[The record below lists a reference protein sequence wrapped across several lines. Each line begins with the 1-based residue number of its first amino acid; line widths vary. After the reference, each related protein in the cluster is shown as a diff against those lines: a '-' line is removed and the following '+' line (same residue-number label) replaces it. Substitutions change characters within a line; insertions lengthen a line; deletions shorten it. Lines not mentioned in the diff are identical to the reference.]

1 MGMYLVVELR
11 RGDIVQTWAATLT
24 HEGAYSRLAAIQAHV
39 MNDTRSWWKIVYVP
53 NPLGIHLVE
62 GNHYYIAVSV
72 DWEEDNDF
80 AFVGMFDQLEL
91 APPNIRDNA
100 DIWVDQVCLTH

>member
-1 MGMYLVVELR
+1 MYLVVELR

-24 HEGAYSRLAAIQAHV
+24 REGAYSRLAAIQANL
-39 MNDTRSWWKIVYVP
+39 MNDSRSWWKVVYIP
-53 NPLGIHLVE
+53 NPEEMNILE

-72 DWEEDNDF
+72 DWEEDNAF
-80 AFVGMFDQLEL
+80 SFVGIFDQIEL

-100 DIWVDQVCLTH
+100 DVWIDQVCVSP